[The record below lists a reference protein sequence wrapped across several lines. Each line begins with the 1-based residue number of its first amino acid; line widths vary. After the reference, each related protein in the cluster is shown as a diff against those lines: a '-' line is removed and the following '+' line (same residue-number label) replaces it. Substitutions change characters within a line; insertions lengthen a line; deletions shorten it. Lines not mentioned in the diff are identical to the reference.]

1 MNPLQDKTNFE
12 KGESLERAVE
22 AIEHAVFK
30 YEPSLKN
37 VEYTITRRKIVFFEG
52 ANHEID
58 LHLEFHLA
66 EHHNAVFI
74 FECRNRREKVDKNDV
89 VILDEKA
96 IACGAQ
102 KAFLVARS
110 FTKGAEQKS
119 ENPRSRVVL
128 LKAKN
133 LLEGDAEFKLP
144 SIKQTS
150 HSDVKMEIAL
160 IYDDGMADE
169 GDITSD
175 LPEELTRD
183 LVKCAEVVLA
193 EDIKQQQKAGVS
205 GHVQRTCSHIA
216 PLGPLTFR
224 GRKVVQIGFKISY
237 TFVSV
242 EIPFKLEARFDI
254 DGLGKYLEMSFD
266 HPQRGPLIVC
276 ISAKQ

>member
-1 MNPLQDKTNFE
+1 MNSFPEITNFE

-22 AIEHAVFK
+22 AIEHAVLK

-66 EHHNAVFI
+66 KHHNSVFI
-74 FECRNRREKVDKNDV
+74 FECRNRKEKVDKNDV
-89 VILDEKA
+89 IILDEKA

-102 KAFLVARS
+102 KAFLIARS
-110 FTKGAEQKS
+110 FTTGAEQKTES
-119 ENPRSRVVL
+119 PRSRVVL

-133 LLEGDAEFKLP
+133 LLAGDAEFKLP

-150 HSDVKMEIAL
+150 HADVKMEIAF
-160 IYDDGMADE
+160 IYDDGLPDE

-183 LVKCAEVVLA
+183 LVKCAELVLA
-193 EDIKQQQKAGVS
+193 EDMKQQREAGVS
-205 GHVQRTCSHIA
+205 GHVPRTCSHIV
-216 PLGPLTFR
+216 PFGPLTFR
-224 GRKVVQIGFKISY
+224 GRKVVQLGFKISY

-266 HPQRGPLIVC
+266 HPQRGPLLIC
-276 ISAKQ
+276 ISAKN